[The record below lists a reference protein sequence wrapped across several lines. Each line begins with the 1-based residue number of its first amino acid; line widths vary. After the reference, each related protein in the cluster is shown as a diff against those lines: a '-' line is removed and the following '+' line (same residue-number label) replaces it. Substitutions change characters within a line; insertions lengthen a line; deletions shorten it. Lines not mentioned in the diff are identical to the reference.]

1 MEFLSKNS
9 GQVASSFLNA
19 VGRAF
24 LDGYKTSM
32 RNEYIYGDPEYS
44 FRNHPL
50 SKRHISVDIQ
60 NSLVLCSYNPTVLKI
75 LFVQIAAVLLGG

>member
-1 MEFLSKNS
+1 
-9 GQVASSFLNA
+9 
-19 VGRAF
+19 
-24 LDGYKTSM
+24 M